1 MNRKTATT
9 IDLTGVSFGDR
20 HMTKA
25 RTSRKRAVAGA
36 ATLVVLA
43 AAGGA
48 AWHLTGAGASTT
60 AQNTHGTS
68 AGGPSLVLRVE
79 GTLNQVS
86 SRVVSTAARPVQRHA
101 TPTPAK
107 AKPTAPAKTQSTPP
121 PATTQSTP
129 PPAKTQST
137 PAPSVDLVTKYT
149 PDGSIEIPR
158 SWVPVVCGTTGAAAY
173 CGSFKAPAEVW
184 YNPAN
189 PGERVTFNACW
200 GKECPG
206 QPNVLHATLKPL
218 FPVTSEVQLSFD
230 ELAFHID
237 SAPQFG
243 TYPVDGVVSVAH
255 MGLELAYPMVTVT
268 ASIPSSD
275 HSTATAIL
283 DSVKVYPPESCG
295 G

>member
-20 HMTKA
+20 HTKA

-86 SRVVSTAARPVQRHA
+86 SRVVRTADRPVQRHA
-101 TPTPAK
+101 TPAPAK
-107 AKPTAPAKTQSTPP
+107 AQRTAAPAKTQSTPP
-121 PATTQSTP
+121 PV
-129 PPAKTQST
+129 KTQPA
-137 PAPSVDLVTKYT
+137 PAPSVALVTKYT

-158 SWVPVVCGTTGAAAY
+158 SWVQVVCGTAGAATY

-189 PGERVTFNACW
+189 SGERVTFNACW
-200 GKECPG
+200 RKECPG
-206 QPNVLHATLKPL
+206 QSNVLHATLKPL

-237 SAPQFG
+237 GAPQFG
-243 TYPVDGVVSVAH
+243 IYPVDGVVSVAH

-268 ASIPSSD
+268 AAIPSSD